1 MRDLA
6 WVATDR
12 HQAQADGQAL
22 SRTCTCSLAL
32 KSEGCMS
39 EPMTL
44 TLPCTTSA
52 SSGLSVLMPT
62 RPWWKTVSGTC
73 ARCQSTS
80 LSLSNWPG
88 LEA

>member
-1 MRDLA
+1 
-6 WVATDR
+6 
-12 HQAQADGQAL
+12 
-22 SRTCTCSLAL
+22 
-32 KSEGCMS
+32 MS

-44 TLPCTTSA
+44 TLPCTTNA
-52 SSGLSVLMPT
+52 SSGRSVLMPT

-73 ARCQSTS
+73 ARCHSTS